1 MEEANYWT
9 RLNRRRLSRRA
20 VLSAGATAALGV
32 GAAAVVGCGGNGNNS
47 SSSGPNGTCAPQDYG
62 TPAGGGSITQGR
74 LLNVLGIDPHIDLTG
89 LDIDMRLYSYLYSWK
104 PFEEGPIFNNFA
116 ESVEIPNPD
125 QTEFIFTLRRGVKIQ
140 SQSDNPAAGEE
151 LTSNDV
157 KESWVRRGT
166 ALTAPDKRFPLRI
179 SGANGIGPEHENGL
193 RSEIRT
199 PDPYTF
205 TFKMKSPFVPAFR
218 EMSNPTWAIVPAKV
232 IERYGSSFQFGGL
245 GQKAWGSG
253 PYMISEFRGTE
264 RIILKR
270 HPEYFLSPR
279 PWLEEIRYIII
290 TEPQSLLA
298 AFDSK
303 QHDVNGA
310 LMNRAQAEE
319 RAKNCDL
326 VVKKA
331 PTRFYPVIHFKTHQT
346 LPYSDIRVR
355 EAFDLAIDRE
365 EIISLIW
372 DGEGFYNGPV
382 QWLMARFALPQDE
395 LRGAQPYDPEK
406 AKQLLSAAGYGDGL
420 EAKMK
425 IPRVPGAPFI
435 ADLSAL
441 LKDQFSKV
449 GINLLLD
456 EVELGTF
463 IANVIL
469 PGNFEL
475 AFFPN
480 LPYDEPDRPLSFYH
494 TRGVTGVGNWNN
506 YTNREIDQLIDSQSV
521 DFNEE
526 TRIKTILDVQKMMLA
541 EHGPQITMPSG
552 NFYAARWNYVHF
564 PYEFGVDPG
573 EGALEGPTAPGPE
586 GTEQLLAGA
595 LGPEASDIYTREG
608 AA

>member
-1 MEEANYWT
+1 MEESNYWT

-20 VLSAGATAALGV
+20 LLSAGATTALGV
-32 GAAAVVGCGGNGNNS
+32 GAAAVVGCGGGNGNGNGNGGPSAS
-47 SSSGPNGTCAPQDYG
+47 SAPQVYG
-62 TPAGGGSITQGR
+62 PPVQGGSITQGR

-89 LDIDMRLYSYLYSWK
+89 LDVVMRLYSFLYSWK

-116 ESVEIPNPD
+116 LDVEMPSPD
-125 QTEFIFTLRRGVKIQ
+125 QTEFIFALRPGVKIQ
-140 SQSDNPAAGEE
+140 PQDDNPAAGEE
-151 LTSNDV
+151 LTSTDV
-157 KESWVRRGT
+157 KESWIRRGT
-166 ALTAPDKRFPLRI
+166 AITAPDKRFPLRI
-179 SGANGIGPEHENGL
+179 SGTSSPDANAL
-193 RSEIRT
+193 RAALQT

-205 TFKMKSPFVPAFR
+205 SFKLNKPFVPAFR

-232 IERYGSSFQFGGL
+232 IEQYGSSFTFGGL

-253 PYMISEFRGTE
+253 PFMLTEFRGTE

-270 HPEYFLSPR
+270 HPEYFLNPR
-279 PWLEEIRYIII
+279 PWLDEIRYIII

-298 AFDSK
+298 AFDSG

-319 RAKNCDL
+319 RMKNPNFI
-326 VVKKA
+326 VKKA
-331 PTRFYPVIHFKTHQT
+331 PTRFYPVIHFKTHPS

-372 DGEGFYNGPV
+372 DGEGYYNGPV

-395 LRGAQPYDPEK
+395 LRQKQPYDPAR
-406 AKQLLSAAGYGDGL
+406 AKQLLAEAGYEDGL

-435 ADLSAL
+435 ADLASL
-441 LKDQFSKV
+441 LKDQFGKV

-506 YTNREIDQLIDSQSV
+506 YTNPELDKLIDSQSV
-521 DFNEE
+521 DFDEPH
-526 TRIKTILDVQKMMLA
+526 RIETILEAQRMMLE

-552 NFYAARWNYVHF
+552 NFYAARWNYVYYPF
-564 PYEFGVDPG
+564 EFGVDPG
-573 EGALEGPTAPGPE
+573 EGALVDEE
-586 GTEQLLAGA
+586 I
-595 LGPEASDIYTREG
+595 GPEAADIYTTEG
-608 AA
+608 T

>member
-1 MEEANYWT
+1 MEESNYWT

-20 VLSAGATAALGV
+20 LLSAGATTALGAA
-32 GAAAVVGCGGNGNNS
+32 AAAVVGCGGGNGGNGNGGAGATS
-47 SSSGPNGTCAPQDYG
+47 APQVYG
-62 TPAGGGSITQGR
+62 TPVQGGSITQGR

-104 PFEEGPIFNNFA
+104 PFDETAIFNNFA
-116 ESVEIPNPD
+116 LGVEMPSPD
-125 QTEFIFTLRRGVKIQ
+125 QTEFIFSLRPGVKIQ
-140 SQSDNPAAGEE
+140 PQDDNPAAGEE
-151 LTSNDV
+151 LNSTDV
-157 KESWVRRGT
+157 KESWIRRGT
-166 ALTAPDKRFPLRI
+166 AITAPDKRFPLRI
-179 SGANGIGPEHENGL
+179 SNTTSPDANAL
-193 RSEIRT
+193 RAALQT
-199 PDPYTF
+199 PDPLTF
-205 TFKMKSPFVPAFR
+205 RFKLSRPFVPAFR

-232 IERYGSSFQFGGL
+232 IEQYGSSFTFGGL

-253 PYMISEFRGTE
+253 PFMLNEFRGTE

-270 HPEYFLSPR
+270 HPEYFLNPR
-279 PWLEEIRYIII
+279 PWLDEIRYIII

-298 AFDSK
+298 AFDSG

-319 RAKNCDL
+319 RMKDADL
-326 VVKKA
+326 IVKKA
-331 PTRFYPVIHFKTHQT
+331 PTRFYPVIHFKTHPS
-346 LPYSDIRVR
+346 LPYGDIRVR
-355 EAFDLAIDRE
+355 EAFDLAIDRD

-372 DGEGFYNGPV
+372 DGEGNYNGPV
-382 QWLMARFALPQDE
+382 QWLMARFALPQEE
-395 LRGAQPYDPEK
+395 LRTKQPYDPAK
-406 AKQLLSAAGYGDGL
+406 AKQLLEAAGYPDGL

-441 LKDQFSKV
+441 LKDQLSEV

-506 YTNREIDQLIDSQSV
+506 YTNPELDALIDAQSI

-526 TRIKTILDVQKMMLA
+526 TRIQTILEAQRMILD
-541 EHGPQITMPSG
+541 EHGPQITMPGG
-552 NFYAARWNYVHF
+552 NFYAARHNYVYYPF
-564 PYEFGVDPG
+564 EFGVDPG
-573 EGALEGPTAPGPE
+573 EGVL
-586 GTEQLLAGA
+586 TEEEI
-595 LGPEASDIYTREG
+595 GPEAADIYTTEG
-608 AA
+608 A